1 MAARKHP
8 HLIDPGSRAPDFQLA
23 TLNDGQSALS
33 GLLTA
38 GPVLL
43 AFFKVS
49 CPVCQ
54 MTFPYLER
62 IHAAGFRVYGIS
74 QNDAKHTVEFNRE
87 FGVTFPT
94 LLDNEELGFPVSND
108 YRISSVPTMYL
119 VEANGNIARVIEGW
133 SRKDVEWLG
142 SQAGIEVIRPGERV
156 PDYKPG

>member
-74 QNDAKHTVEFNRE
+74 QKDAKHTVEFNRLV
-87 FGVTFPT
+87 GIVLRDAIHTKSRRTMPNT
-94 LLDNEELGFPVSND
+94 
-108 YRISSVPTMYL
+108 RSSST
-119 VEANGNIARVIEGW
+119 GNLASPSPLCWTTR
-133 SRKDVEWLG
+133 S
-142 SQAGIEVIRPGERV
+142 SASP
-156 PDYKPG
+156 